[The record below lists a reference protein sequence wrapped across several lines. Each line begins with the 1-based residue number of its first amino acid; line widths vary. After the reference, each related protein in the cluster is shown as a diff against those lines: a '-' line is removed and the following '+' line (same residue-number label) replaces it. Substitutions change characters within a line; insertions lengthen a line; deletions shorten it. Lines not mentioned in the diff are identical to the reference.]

1 MNRTLGMFVIGL
13 VFGGGIGFTIAA
25 STNSAFE
32 PHDHG
37 NPAHHL
43 SGTSIDVG
51 QAHGEHNHEMRMVVS
66 SDAAQPSLQ
75 MNIVPDPSSGWNVQ
89 LVVKNFRFSGKNA
102 SRDHMDGEGHAHLY
116 VDDVKVARVYGEWF
130 HLDNVPEDA
139 EMVSVALYANNH
151 QPLAVDGEPI
161 NDMVMLADMAM
172 DDDMASM
179 Q

>member
-66 SDAAQPSLQ
+66 SDAAQAKQQYEEFQNALRKVHDYIDKHYEDVGHQFADQALKMHSGDLEPRNIRGVVSKDDAKSLKEKGVSALP
-75 MNIVPDPSSGWNVQ
+75 IPEKP
-89 LVVKNFRFSGKNA
+89 
-102 SRDHMDGEGHAHLY
+102 
-116 VDDVKVARVYGEWF
+116 VDKDK
-130 HLDNVPEDA
+130 LN
-139 EMVSVALYANNH
+139 
-151 QPLAVDGEPI
+151 
-161 NDMVMLADMAM
+161 
-172 DDDMASM
+172 
-179 Q
+179 